1 MGDYSTVLLRTV
13 LIYIVILLIFRL
25 MGKKELGQLSVIDF
39 VVSIMIAEMAVLAI
53 EDIKK
58 PIFTFVLPMILLMI
72 IQITLSIATLKSK
85 KFRDL
90 MDGKPTIIIN
100 KGKIDEEAMRKH
112 RYNFDDLLLQLRGKD
127 IRNIT
132 DVEFA
137 ILETTGELSVF
148 KKEKKKKGNV
158 TIPVILDGVIQE
170 TTLEGMNKTNLW
182 LRQEL
187 RKRGHTDINNISF
200 CSYEN
205 GQFYIDFKDEKK

>member
-1 MGDYSTVLLRTV
+1 MEQYGT
-13 LIYIVILLIFRL
+13 IIFRTIFL
-25 MGKKELGQLSVIDF
+25 YCLILIILRIMGKKELGQLSMVDF

-53 EDIKK
+53 EK
-58 PIFTFVLPMILLMI
+58 PDTPLFNNILPMILLMI
-72 IQITLSIATLKSK
+72 IQIILAIATLKSK

-90 MDGKPTIIIN
+90 VDGKPTILIN
-100 KGKIDEEAMRKH
+100 KGKIDEEAMKMS

-137 ILETTGELSVF
+137 ILETTGELSVL
-148 KKEKKKKGNV
+148 KKEEKKTGNI
-158 TIPVILDGVIQE
+158 TIPLIMDGIIQE
-170 TTLEGMNKTNLW
+170 INLEEMNKTNLW

-187 RKRGHTDINNISF
+187 RKRGYSDIRNISF

-205 GQFYIDFKDEKK
+205 GQFYIDLKDKK